1 MEVILFC
8 ISLQLWTLSKGY
20 LIQNWISD
28 QVCSCK
34 KFVRVY
40 FNEWYLWKDRLHTHL
55 GSTSQPNVFSILE
68 TYDTLKLISMQAGS
82 KWPVKPFL
90 RGCVNTFGIE
100 LVIFR
105 LANTIGR
112 LVMQYINFITLAH
125 LTINISNNQKT

>member
-1 MEVILFC
+1 
-8 ISLQLWTLSKGY
+8 
-20 LIQNWISD
+20 
-28 QVCSCK
+28 
-34 KFVRVY
+34 
-40 FNEWYLWKDRLHTHL
+40 
-55 GSTSQPNVFSILE
+55 
-68 TYDTLKLISMQAGS
+68 MQAGS